1 MENSTELVK
10 RVLHFNKLWK
20 DIPPVVEAAY
30 TDLLKNEDYWSDTPQ
45 HYWSKPYFWSE
56 KGTA

>member
-1 MENSTELVK
+1 MKN
-10 RVLHFNKLWK
+10 NKLAEIIKTINDRWSNV
-20 DIPPVVEAAY
+20 PPVVEAAY

-45 HYWSKPYFWSE
+45 HHWSKPYFWSE